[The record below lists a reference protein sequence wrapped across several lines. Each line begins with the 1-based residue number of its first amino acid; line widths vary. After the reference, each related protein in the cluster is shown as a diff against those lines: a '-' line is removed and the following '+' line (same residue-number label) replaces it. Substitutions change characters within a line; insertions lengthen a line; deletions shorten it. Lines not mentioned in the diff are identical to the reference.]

1 MPVYDYTALS
11 AKGKTL
17 SGIIDAE
24 SASAAKQKLRTGGNF
39 PVSIAEASRGT
50 KSEASGANKTTAISL
65 FNRVRAS
72 DISMMTRQLSTL
84 VGAGFPLVSALDAL
98 VPQTKSQGFVKIIAQ
113 LKEAIVEGNSF
124 AAALSNYPNIF
135 SKLYINM
142 VRAGES
148 SGTLE
153 IVLDRL
159 ADITEKQQALKSRIR
174 AAMAYPIFMALIGAA
189 VLILL
194 LTFIVPNIT
203 SIFTEMDK
211 VLPAP
216 TRLLIAVSAWL
227 SQYWWFLLLLV
238 IAAGFGLRAVRKTD
252 QGAFFIDRLI
262 LRLPLFGSLV
272 RRLTV
277 ARFTRTLGSLLQ
289 NGVSMLIALDIARGI
304 AGNRLISEAIEAAA
318 AEVEK
323 GRGLGQS
330 LGQAE
335 VFPHLSVQMIEVGE
349 HSGDLEEMLIKIAD
363 VYEREVEAIVMS
375 ITSLMEPLMILGMAL
390 VVGFIVLSICLPIF
404 EMNQLVV

>member
-17 SGIIDAE
+17 TGIIDAE
-24 SASAAKQKLRTGGNF
+24 SAAVAKQKLRAGGSY
-39 PVSIAEASRGT
+39 PVSIEEASHRS
-50 KSEASGANKTTAISL
+50 KAIEGKAKPGIGSI
-65 FNRVRAS
+65 FSRVRTS
-72 DISMMTRQLSTL
+72 DVSMMTRQLSTL
-84 VGAGFPLVSALDAL
+84 VGAGFPLVSALEAL
-98 VPQTKSQGFVKIIAQ
+98 VPQTKSQGFVKVIAQ

-124 AAALSNYPNIF
+124 ASALSRYPSIF
-135 SKLYINM
+135 SNLYINM
-142 VRAGES
+142 VKAGES

-153 IVLDRL
+153 IVLERL

-189 VLILL
+189 VLVLL

-203 SIFTEMDK
+203 SIFTDMGK
-211 VLPAP
+211 ALPTP
-216 TRLLIAVSAWL
+216 TLLLISVSTWL
-227 SQYWWFLLLLV
+227 TQYWWLLLLLI
-238 IAAGFGLRAVRKTD
+238 IAAAIGLRMVRKTD
-252 QGAFFIDRLI
+252 RGAFIIDRMV
-262 LRLPLFGSLV
+262 LRVPLFGSLV

-318 AEVEK
+318 VEVEK
-323 GRGLGQS
+323 GRGLGRS
-330 LGQAE
+330 LGQADT
-335 VFPHLSVQMIEVGE
+335 FPHLAVQMIEVGE

-363 VYEREVEAIVMS
+363 VYEREVESSVMS

>member
-1 MPVYDYTALS
+1 
-11 AKGKTL
+11 
-17 SGIIDAE
+17 
-24 SASAAKQKLRTGGNF
+24 
-39 PVSIAEASRGT
+39 
-50 KSEASGANKTTAISL
+50 
-65 FNRVRAS
+65 
-72 DISMMTRQLSTL
+72 MMTRQLSTL

-98 VPQTKSQGFVKIIAQ
+98 VPQTKSEGFVKIIAQ
-113 LKEAIVEGNSF
+113 IKDAIVEGNSF
-124 AAALSNYPNIF
+124 ASALSHYPNVF
-135 SKLYINM
+135 SNLYVNM
-142 VRAGES
+142 VKAGES

-153 IVLDRL
+153 IVLERL

-203 SIFTEMDK
+203 SIFTDMGK
-211 VLPAP
+211 VLPTP
-216 TRLLIAVSAWL
+216 TRLLISTSNWL
-227 SQYWWFLLLLV
+227 THYWWVLLLLLV
-238 IAAGFGLRAVRKTD
+238 AAGFGLRSARKTE
-252 QGAFFIDRLI
+252 QGVFYTDRFI
-262 LRLPLFGSLV
+262 LRLPLLGSLV
-272 RRLTV
+272 RRLAV

-318 AEVEK
+318 VDVEK

-330 LGQAE
+330 LGQADT
-335 VFPHLSVQMIEVGE
+335 FPHLAVQMIEVGE
-349 HSGDLEEMLIKIAD
+349 QSGDLEEMLIKIAD
-363 VYEREVEAIVMS
+363 VYEREVESTVMS
-375 ITSLMEPLMILGMAL
+375 MTSLMEPLMILVMAL

>member
-1 MPVYDYTALS
+1 MPVYDYTALT

-24 SASAAKQKLRTGGNF
+24 STAAAKQKLRAGGHY
-39 PVSIAEASRGT
+39 PVSIDEVSHRSKQDQKGGT
-50 KSEASGANKTTAISL
+50 RPAKGAL
-65 FNRVRAS
+65 FSRVRAS
-72 DISMMTRQLSTL
+72 DVTMMTRQLSTL

-98 VPQTKSQGFVKIIAQ
+98 VPQTKSEGFVKIIAQ
-113 LKEAIVEGNSF
+113 IKDAIVEGNSF
-124 AAALSNYPNIF
+124 ASALSHYPNVF
-135 SKLYINM
+135 SNLYVNM
-142 VRAGES
+142 VKAGES

-153 IVLDRL
+153 IVLERL

-203 SIFTEMDK
+203 SIFTDMGK
-211 VLPAP
+211 VLPTP
-216 TRLLIAVSAWL
+216 TRLLISTSNWL
-227 SQYWWFLLLLV
+227 THYWWVLLLLLV
-238 IAAGFGLRAVRKTD
+238 AAGFGLRSARKTE
-252 QGAFFIDRLI
+252 QGVFYTDRFI
-262 LRLPLFGSLV
+262 LRLPLLGSLV
-272 RRLTV
+272 RRLAV

-318 AEVEK
+318 VDVEK

-330 LGQAE
+330 LGQADT
-335 VFPHLSVQMIEVGE
+335 FPHLAVQMIEVGE
-349 HSGDLEEMLIKIAD
+349 QSGDLEEMLIKIAD
-363 VYEREVEAIVMS
+363 VYEREVESTVMS
-375 ITSLMEPLMILGMAL
+375 MTSLMEPLMILVMAL

>member
-11 AKGKTL
+11 NKGKTL
-17 SGIIDAE
+17 TGIIDAE
-24 SASAAKQKLRTGGNF
+24 STAAAKQKLRAGGNY
-39 PVSIAEASRGT
+39 PVNIEEVSHRAKSKGGKSR
-50 KSEASGANKTTAISL
+50 SRSGAL
-65 FNRVRAS
+65 FSRVRAS
-72 DISMMTRQLSTL
+72 DIAMMTRQLSTL

-113 LKEAIVEGNSF
+113 LKDAIVEGNSF
-124 AAALSNYPNIF
+124 ASALARYPNIF
-135 SKLYINM
+135 SSLYVNM
-142 VRAGES
+142 VKAGES

-203 SIFTEMDK
+203 SIFTDMGK
-211 VLPAP
+211 TLPTP
-216 TRLLIAVSAWL
+216 TRMLISVSGWL
-227 SQYWWFLLLLV
+227 TQYWWLLLLLL
-238 IAAGFGLRAVRKTD
+238 IAAGFALRAMRKTD
-252 QGAFFIDRLI
+252 RGAFYIDRLI

-289 NGVSMLIALDIARGI
+289 NGVSMLIALDISRGI

-318 AEVEK
+318 VDVEK

-330 LGQAE
+330 LGGADT
-335 VFPHLSVQMIEVGE
+335 FPSLAVQMIEVGE
-349 HSGDLEEMLIKIAD
+349 HSGNLEEMLIKIAD
-363 VYEREVEAIVMS
+363 VYEREVESLVMS
-375 ITSLMEPLMILGMAL
+375 LTSLMEPIMILGMAL

>member
-24 SASAAKQKLRTGGNF
+24 STAAAKQKLRAGGNF
-39 PVSIAEASRGT
+39 PVSIEEVSHQSKNGQKAGT
-50 KSEASGANKTTAISL
+50 KPAMGAL
-65 FNRVRAS
+65 FSRVRAS

-84 VGAGFPLVSALDAL
+84 VGAGFPLVSALETL

-113 LKEAIVEGNSF
+113 LKDAIVEGNSF
-124 AAALSNYPNIF
+124 ASALSRYPNIF
-135 SKLYINM
+135 SKLYVNM
-142 VRAGES
+142 VKAGES

-159 ADITEKQQALKSRIR
+159 ADITEKQQALTSRIR

-203 SIFTEMDK
+203 SIFTDMGK
-211 VLPAP
+211 VLPTP
-216 TRLLIAVSAWL
+216 TRLLISVSAWL
-227 SQYWWFLLLLV
+227 TQFWWVLLLLMV
-238 IAAGFGLRAVRKTD
+238 AAGFALRAVRKTD
-252 QGAFFIDRLI
+252 QGAFYIDRFI
-262 LRLPLFGSLV
+262 LHLPLFGSLV

-318 AEVEK
+318 VDVEK

-330 LGQAE
+330 LGQADT
-335 VFPHLSVQMIEVGE
+335 FPHLAVQMIEVGE
-349 HSGDLEEMLIKIAD
+349 QSGDLEEMLIKIAD
-363 VYEREVEAIVMS
+363 VYEREVESTVMS

>member
-24 SASAAKQKLRTGGNF
+24 SAAAAKQKLRAGGQF
-39 PVSIAEASRGT
+39 PVSIEEVSHRS
-50 KSEASGANKTTAISL
+50 KSGQREGAKPALGGL
-65 FNRVRAS
+65 FSRVRAS

-113 LKEAIVEGNSF
+113 LKDAIVEGNSF
-124 AAALSNYPNIF
+124 ASALSRYPNIF
-135 SKLYINM
+135 SNLYINM
-142 VRAGES
+142 VKAGES

-203 SIFTEMDK
+203 SIFTDMGK

-216 TRLLIAVSAWL
+216 TRMLISVSTWL
-227 SQYWWFLLLLV
+227 TQYWWALLLLLV
-238 IAAGFGLRAVRKTD
+238 VAAFALRAVRKTER
-252 QGAFFIDRLI
+252 GAFHIDRFI
-262 LRLPLFGSLV
+262 LRLPLF
-272 RRLTV
+272 
-277 ARFTRTLGSLLQ
+277 
-289 NGVSMLIALDIARGI
+289 
-304 AGNRLISEAIEAAA
+304 
-318 AEVEK
+318 
-323 GRGLGQS
+323 
-330 LGQAE
+330 
-335 VFPHLSVQMIEVGE
+335 
-349 HSGDLEEMLIKIAD
+349 LEDEL
-363 VYEREVEAIVMS
+363 
-375 ITSLMEPLMILGMAL
+375 
-390 VVGFIVLSICLPIF
+390 
-404 EMNQLVV
+404 